1 MTGTL
6 QEAAGGTALDPI
18 AVTQRAADP
27 VVVYL
32 TRNLVVG
39 GAERTFL
46 TYVKEARHVRP
57 TVALLARYGGFTHEL
72 QPWTRCVDL
81 SRGFPTYGHLANAL
95 DRLPGW
101 TAVRLLHECRQL
113 GNLLRETRAQVVSS
127 FLMRAHLVA
136 LLTKRFLLPD
146 VRVVLN
152 IHEHWTDS
160 APFLY
165 PRRRDQW
172 LILRITRELFPSA
185 DLIVTVAQAVR
196 DDLSRRYGVPHA
208 QMRVVYNPLETARVR
223 AAGREALSAAHGEF
237 MSAPT
242 IVAVGRLVRLKAF
255 DLLIRALA
263 RVRQRSAVRLVL
275 VGDGEERPALER
287 LVRSLGLT
295 HAVAF
300 VGWQTN
306 PWKFMARARVVALTS
321 LTEAFPSVLSE
332 ALALDVPVLATR
344 CSAGIDELLQEG
356 ACGLVVPPHDVAA
369 IAAGLERLLYDER
382 LRERLTSA
390 GRRRVE
396 DFALEPAI
404 DRYEETLRGVAAAP
418 VHTRERSDH
427 RSRT

>member
-1 MTGTL
+1 
-6 QEAAGGTALDPI
+6 
-18 AVTQRAADP
+18 
-27 VVVYL
+27 
-32 TRNLVVG
+32 
-39 GAERTFL
+39 
-46 TYVKEARHVRP
+46 
-57 TVALLARYGGFTHEL
+57 
-72 QPWTRCVDL
+72 
-81 SRGFPTYGHLANAL
+81 
-95 DRLPGW
+95 
-101 TAVRLLHECRQL
+101 
-113 GNLLRETRAQVVSS
+113 
-127 FLMRAHLVA
+127 
-136 LLTKRFLLPD
+136 
-146 VRVVLN
+146 
-152 IHEHWTDS
+152 
-160 APFLY
+160 
-165 PRRRDQW
+165 
-172 LILRITRELFPSA
+172 
-185 DLIVTVAQAVR
+185 
-196 DDLSRRYGVPHA
+196 
-208 QMRVVYNPLETARVR
+208 
-223 AAGREALSAAHGEF
+223 
-237 MSAPT
+237 
-242 IVAVGRLVRLKAF
+242 
-255 DLLIRALA
+255 
-263 RVRQRSAVRLVL
+263 
-275 VGDGEERPALER
+275 
-287 LVRSLGLT
+287 VRSLGLT